1 VSNNVATIKDGW
13 LTLSRITYYSDLQRG
28 IQFPLGV
35 MAEIAI
41 IGSVHGLGLIAR
53 TGLEPSELASVG
65 RLVKDALSNPFEFLK
80 SEFEWA
86 WNTAPAG
93 GALSALCSRH
103 SESLFFAPPVKSL
116 IRRAFKSEAEVAD
129 FARRQLR
136 EKRDD
141 EFDLM
146 LAELL
151 QSVLYSGEM
160 AKVAA

>member
-1 VSNNVATIKDGW
+1 VSQDVVTIKDG
-13 LTLSRITYYSDLQRG
+13 LLALSRITYYSDLQRG

-35 MAEIAI
+35 MAEIMI

-53 TGLEPSELASVG
+53 TSLEESELASVG
-65 RLVKDALSNPFEFLK
+65 RLMTDALKSPFEFLS

-86 WNTAPAG
+86 WTTAPAG
-93 GALSALCSRH
+93 GALPALCNRN
-103 SESLFFAPPVKSL
+103 SESLFFAPPTKSL
-116 IRRAFKSEAEVAD
+116 IRRAFRSEAEVAD

-151 QSVLYSGEM
+151 RPVLYSGEM